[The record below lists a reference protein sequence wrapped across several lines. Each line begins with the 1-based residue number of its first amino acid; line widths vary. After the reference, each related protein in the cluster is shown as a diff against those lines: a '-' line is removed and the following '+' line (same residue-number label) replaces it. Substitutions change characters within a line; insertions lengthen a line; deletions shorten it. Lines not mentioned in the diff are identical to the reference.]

1 MAVPQDLMLSESTAT
16 VHRGRVRIVVVAL
29 MLAFSVMT
37 YFDRTIMSIAGPSI
51 IKEFRLSET
60 EMGSV
65 YSAFTLSYALMMIP
79 CGWLADRFGPW
90 RVMTGMG
97 FGAGLLTALTALGG
111 KPGLGALLGVVPSFL
126 IIRLVLGIFT
136 APIYPCCG
144 RMIFNWFEVTKRAR
158 IWGIVAAGAG
168 VGSATSSILFAWMI
182 ARYGWRFSF
191 CLSGVAT
198 TALAGFWF
206 WYARDHPHQHPA
218 LSQHSVTAS
227 NLQSDSAP
235 TADAALDRIPL
246 RVPWGSILADRNLLT
261 LTVGYFTVGYFE
273 YIFFFWI
280 YYYFGEIRKVGPTE
294 TGIYTSLTFISWM
307 IMSPLGGWA
316 SDRLVER
323 LGRNPGRSIVPFVCL
338 TVSAALLVIGINL
351 TRPFAVALV
360 LALSLGFASAGDG
373 PFWAT
378 VIDMAGENGGAASAI
393 LNTGGNLGGFF
404 APVVT
409 PLIASYFGW
418 PCGLYAGSALLAA
431 GAMLWFAVDPAKTI
445 AERRISPRRCTQ
457 AGG

>member
-1 MAVPQDLMLSESTAT
+1 VPQDLLLSGSNLASQRARVQML
-16 VHRGRVRIVVVAL
+16 VVAL

-37 YFDRTIMSIAGPSI
+37 YFDRTIMSIAGPGI

-65 YSAFTLSYALMMIP
+65 YSAFILSYALLMIP
-79 CGWLADRFGPW
+79 CGWLTDRLGPW
-90 RVMTGMG
+90 RVMTVMG

-111 KPGLGALLGVVPSFL
+111 KPGLGVLFGIVPSFI
-126 IIRLVLGIFT
+126 IIRLALGVFT

-198 TALAGFWF
+198 AALAGLWL
-206 WYARDHPHQHPA
+206 WYARDYPRLHPA
-218 LSQHSVTAS
+218 LCNFSEAVSEPVT
-227 NLQSDSAP
+227 DSAP
-235 TADAALDRIPL
+235 SSNRIPL
-246 RVPWGSILADRNLLT
+246 RTPWGRILTSRNLL
-261 LTVGYFTVGYFE
+261 LLCIGYFTVGYFE

-280 YYYFGEIRKVGPTE
+280 YYYFGQIRKVGTIE
-294 TGIYTSLTFISWM
+294 TGMYTSLTFISWM

-323 LGRNPGRSIVPFVCL
+323 LGRKSGRRIVPLVCL
-338 TVSAALLVIGINL
+338 IVSAALLVIGINL
-351 TRPFAVALV
+351 TRPLAVALV

-378 VIDMAGENGGAASAI
+378 VLDMSGENGGAATAI

-409 PLIASYFGW
+409 PFIASYFGW

-431 GAMLWFAVDPAKTI
+431 GAMLWFVVDPATTI
-445 AERRISPRRCTQ
+445 TENIVSPTCTSTPGEFVQ
-457 AGG
+457 